1 MNASAY
7 EPLYLQG
14 IEKFNECD
22 YYECHEVWE
31 ELWTEYRGPSRKFY
45 QGLIQAAVALYH
57 FGNGNI
63 RGARKLHKSVHGYLE
78 PYGPH
83 HLGLDVTSFLAGFYA
98 CLAEVAASTEDFP
111 SIELN
116 PELLPEIHLDP
127 PPQAS

>member
-1 MNASAY
+1 MDDPAY

-31 ELWTEYRGPSRKFY
+31 ELWTEYRGESRKFY

-78 PYGPH
+78 SYGPH
-83 HLGLDVTSFLAGFYA
+83 HLGLDVVGFLAAFDT
-98 CLAEVAASTEDFP
+98 CLADVAASTEDFP

-116 PELLPEIHLDP
+116 PDLLPEIHLDP
-127 PPQAS
+127 PPLAE